1 MISNSVL
8 DINLLFFLF
17 QMTSI
22 IELPLEIVN
31 HLCTYLTWIDVVMLE
46 LAIPNLRIE
55 QCGIHYDFKLRK
67 LKDLIK
73 QFKQLKQ
80 IQYKYHKGFKFDMFM
95 HPQNPKLFLQSNIVK
110 AISVL
115 RKLNYY
121 LYLIN
126 KVEHELQVKFLEEDD
141 IDIFCSFCETKFLNI
156 KALETHSETIFPKCR
171 VITIED
177 LIEFFVL

>member
-1 MISNSVL
+1 
-8 DINLLFFLF
+8 
-17 QMTSI
+17 MTSI

-31 HLCTYLTWIDVVMLE
+31 HLCTYLTWVDVVMLE
-46 LAIPNLRIE
+46 LVIPNLRIE

-80 IQYKYHKGFKFDMFM
+80 IQYKYHKGFKSDIFLNL
-95 HPQNPKLFLQSNIVK
+95 QLPKLILQSNIVK
-110 AISVL
+110 AISVI

-121 LYLIN
+121 LYLIK

-177 LIEFFVL
+177 LIEFFML

>member
-1 MISNSVL
+1 
-8 DINLLFFLF
+8 
-17 QMTSI
+17 MTSI

-31 HLCTYLTWIDVVMLE
+31 HLCTYLTWIDVVMFE

-156 KALETHSETIFPKCR
+156 KALEIHSENIFPKCR

-177 LIEFFVL
+177 LIEFFLL

>member
-1 MISNSVL
+1 MS
-8 DINLLFFLF
+8 
-17 QMTSI
+17 SI
-22 IELPLEIVN
+22 IELPLEILN
-31 HLCTYLTWIDVVMLE
+31 LLCTYLSWLDVVMVE
-46 LAIPNLRIE
+46 LAILNLGVG

-80 IQYKYHKGFKFDMFM
+80 IQYKYHKGFKFVMFM

-126 KVEHELQVKFLEEDD
+126 KVEHELQVKFLEEDH
-141 IDIFCSFCETKFLNI
+141 IDIFCSYCETKFLDI
-156 KALETHSETIFPKCR
+156 EALVIHSETIFPKCR

-177 LIEFFVL
+177 LNEFFLF

>member
-1 MISNSVL
+1 MS
-8 DINLLFFLF
+8 
-17 QMTSI
+17 SI
-22 IELPLEIVN
+22 IELPLEILN
-31 HLCTYLTWIDVVMLE
+31 HLCTYLSSLDVVMFE
-46 LAIPNLRIE
+46 LAIQNLRVE

-80 IQYKYHKGFKFDMFM
+80 IQYKYHKGFKSDIFLNL
-95 HPQNPKLFLQSNIVK
+95 QLPKLFLQSNIVK
-110 AISVL
+110 AISVI

-141 IDIFCSFCETKFLNI
+141 IDIFCSYCETKFLNI
-156 KALETHSETIFPKCR
+156 EALETHSETIFPKCR
-171 VITIED
+171 VITID
-177 LIEFFVL
+177 DMIEFFNEYVNL

>member
-1 MISNSVL
+1 MS
-8 DINLLFFLF
+8 
-17 QMTSI
+17 SI
-22 IELPLEIVN
+22 IKIPLEILN
-31 HLCTYLTWIDVVMLE
+31 HLCTYLSWLDVVMVE
-46 LAIPNLRIE
+46 LAIPKLKVE

-80 IQYKYHKGFKFDMFM
+80 IQYKYHKGFKSDIFLNL
-95 HPQNPKLFLQSNIVK
+95 QLPKLFLQSNIVK
-110 AISVL
+110 AISVI

-141 IDIFCSFCETKFLNI
+141 IDIFCSYCETKFLNI
-156 KALETHSETIFPKCR
+156 EALETHSETIFPKCR
-171 VITIED
+171 VITID
-177 LIEFFVL
+177 DMIEFFNEYVNL